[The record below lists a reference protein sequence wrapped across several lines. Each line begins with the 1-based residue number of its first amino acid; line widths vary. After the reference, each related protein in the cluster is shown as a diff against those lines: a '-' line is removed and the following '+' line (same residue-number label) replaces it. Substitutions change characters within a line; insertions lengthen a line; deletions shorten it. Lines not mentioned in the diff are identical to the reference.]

1 MYDDL
6 ARVLAAALG
15 PVPPAHPRPRVSS
28 DALRPAAV
36 LVPLLVADSGDAPEL
51 LFIVRPERMARHA
64 GQVAFP
70 GGRTDPDDPTPVATA
85 LRETWEELGVP
96 VDLPRVVGGLPPL
109 PTPSGYLVTPVVAL
123 LPRGTPLTPAPDE
136 VARHFT
142 VPVPRLLGARGRR
155 TMLANRRSAPGTPPV
170 PLHFWVETPE
180 VIWGVTGHIL
190 DALLT
195 RAGPLLAPGA

>member
-1 MYDDL
+1 VDHL
-6 ARVLAAALG
+6 ARALAAALG
-15 PVPPAHPRPRVSS
+15 PVPPAHPRPRGGS

-36 LVPLLVADSGDAPEL
+36 LVPLLVDARSAAPEL

-70 GGRTDPDDPTPVATA
+70 GGRTDPEDPTPTATA

-96 VDLPRVVGGLPPL
+96 VDQPRVVGGLPPL
-109 PTPSGYLVTPVVAL
+109 PTPSGYLVTPIVAL
-123 LPRGTPLTPAPDE
+123 LPRATPLTPAPDE

-142 VPVPRLLGARGRR
+142 VPVSTLLGARGRR

-190 DALLT
+190 DALLS